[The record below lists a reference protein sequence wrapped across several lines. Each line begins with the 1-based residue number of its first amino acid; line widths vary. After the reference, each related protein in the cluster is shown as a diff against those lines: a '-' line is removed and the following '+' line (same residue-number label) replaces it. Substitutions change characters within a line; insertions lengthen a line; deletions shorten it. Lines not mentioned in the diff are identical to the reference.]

1 MKLRYAQFSQENLRI
16 RFFFPKGI
24 IDMNSTFKVVFNK
37 ARGALMVVN
46 EVTSSVQAKGT
57 KTVVAAAVATM
68 IAGVAGTAM
77 AEEVAESAAKSTITV
92 NDANRSGIE
101 KEDVFDGYTSGSD
114 QYKSGAIYITD
125 GKTTTFKDGVKFTNN
140 TSEMSGGAI
149 EVQAGTVNLKDAVIT
164 GNKADTWGGAIRIA
178 GNSTVNL
185 TVTKDAEYSGNKA
198 NANGKLSYADAGD
211 FVYMNGSKE
220 GQTALNLEAQNNA
233 TMTIADSIAGSGSNN
248 VITTKG
254 NINVTGSMEAYT
266 GDISVETG
274 TFKLAGGFGSYDLWT
289 TSNGAKKNSN
299 AVAKLTVKKK
309 AAAELGALTI
319 TRTSQDSDNKSIAG
333 TELVVEQGGKLTV
346 ESITV
351 TSQQY
356 VNKDKKLDWTSHGW
370 GKLENKGSEATVKDH
385 ITVEAG
391 GKFEMTGDVTV
402 GRINTAA
409 AVDLEGAD
417 KDLAAGVITHT
428 GGTLTLNNG
437 KSVNNGKVAL
447 DQVVLDKGAVLET
460 SVISTKFSA
469 NALTLNKGTTLNIT
483 ELNSNFDQGL
493 GTKPEGETKVLNQWL
508 LTNKVV
514 LNGGTLSY
522 QNGTLDNIMIGRRVA
537 DGEPV
542 ATSELVV
549 GADYGFKNLTLGNAG
564 TVTVEDAGSLDIG
577 TLHMKN
583 TGGKIENSGKVTIGA
598 ADIFDK
604 VTTDQFVNTGD
615 VYTSVGLLVKT
626 EGQTTALTNFG
637 KLFENDK
644 GIVYDTTLTGNY
656 TLADIK
662 KLQDLHLTN
671 FGYLNGNL
679 VAEKGSNVTWAEFT
693 GSGVTNLNADNAVIE
708 AKPAQNA
715 KNSEINLSGDK
726 SVTVGGFDVGT
737 AKTVAVTTEGDA
749 ELEIVGV
756 SEGADLFAGS
766 ALESITFVGKNI
778 TLGDNESN
786 AVINA
791 KVLLGQAPAA
801 AKAALFASEQINT
814 AVEIKGT
821 QKFNEGLV
829 FNTTDAQ
836 LTIAKDASLKVT
848 GGIDFAFEGSNP
860 NSILV
865 NGDLEA
871 DWVVDKKGVVVVN
884 TDGAFAQLGNKPA
897 KAEKAG
903 EAETNAYAGAL
914 VTPMSTFGQDAKNA
928 LMSFGAD
935 LATAKAAMAEVAGE
949 KNERNFVYV
958 AKQLDNSGAAFTV
971 TNTDFIVDLAG
982 VAATEGFKAE
992 EGVVHGT
999 LEVAQGES
1007 TMVHLKNLTGAA
1019 MTGKAGQ
1026 KSLKLASKAFE
1037 GEGKANVNVDYGTVF
1052 YGNKNLSAENP
1063 TVGQANADGTISFA
1077 KNANTTHVYEDTFL
1091 SGAINSALDNVTFG
1105 QNAMADSIIFGTDDF
1120 VAALKETEAYKNL
1133 KDEEKEQFLV
1143 SAVSNAIDSVDT
1155 ASVMTLAGGAFN
1167 VALDVNNE
1175 VTGAITRHTSL
1186 VHQGNAPRAQG
1197 MNAWAD
1203 VFATKNEAKSI
1214 YGDAGYEAD
1223 IYGAVLGFDYTAS
1236 CGGVLGLAMNIG
1248 TADANGVGS
1257 DIDNDA
1263 DFYGISL
1270 YAAQQFG
1277 KFNVQAD
1284 LGYNV
1289 VKNDLTAKT
1298 AFGNFSEDA
1307 DADVFTFG
1315 LGTEFYAQAGSVNVV
1330 PHAGIR
1336 MTRIDMDDS
1345 RFGVDYDTMTL
1356 WQMPIGV
1363 AFSGTFETTGWKLAP
1378 MVDLSV
1384 VPAFGDKDAEFA
1396 VGTVADNCRVVDS
1409 NPIQGTLG
1417 IAAQK
1422 DAWTFGL
1429 NYRMTAGSDDRM
1441 NNSFNASAR
1450 YTF

>member
-1 MKLRYAQFSQENLRI
+1 
-16 RFFFPKGI
+16 
-24 IDMNSTFKVVFNK
+24 MNSTFKVVFNK

-77 AEEVAESAAKSTITV
+77 AEGAAEPSEPAAKTTIVINHATTQS
-92 NDANRSGIE
+92 DRDKYAAM
-101 KEDVFDGYTSGSD
+101 DFDGYVSSNASGHLG
-114 QYKSGAIYITD
+114 GAVLIKE
-125 GKTTTFKDGVKFTNN
+125 GQQVTFHNGVKFTNN
-140 TSEMSGGAI
+140 TSEQSGGAI
-149 EVQAGTVNLKDAVIT
+149 EVQDGTVKLNDAVIT
-164 GNKADTWGGAIRIA
+164 GNKADSWGGAIRMA
-178 GNSTVNL
+178 GDSTVEL
-185 TVTKDAEYSGNKA
+185 TVTKDTVYSGNKA
-198 NANGKLSYADAGD
+198 NVNGKLGYPDAGD
-211 FVYMNGSKE
+211 FVYMNGATNGK
-220 GQTALNLEAQNNA
+220 TALNLKAENNA
-233 TMTIADSIAGSGSNN
+233 TLTVADSIASAGAKNE
-248 VITTKG
+248 ITTEGKV
-254 NINVTGSMEAYT
+254 NVTGSMEAYT
-266 GDISVETG
+266 GDITVNSG

-289 TSNGAKKNSN
+289 ASTAAPKNSN
-299 AVAKLTVKKK
+299 ATAKLTVTDG
-309 AAAELGALTI
+309 ATAELGALTI
-319 TRTSQDSDNKSIAG
+319 TRTSQEADNSGEKIAG
-333 TELVVEQGGKLTV
+333 TNLVVAKGGTLTV

-351 TSQQY
+351 ASQQY
-356 VNKDKKLDWTSHGW
+356 VNAKKPFDWTSHGW
-370 GKLENKGSEATVKDH
+370 GSLINSGTATVKDH

-391 GKFEMTGDVTV
+391 GKFDMTGDVTV

-409 AVDLEGAD
+409 AVDLDGTD
-417 KDLAAGVITHT
+417 KDLDAGVITHT
-428 GGTLTLNNG
+428 NGTLTLNNG
-437 KSVNNGKVAL
+437 KSVNNGKVEL
-447 DQVVLDKGAVLET
+447 DKVVLDNGAVLET
-460 SVISTKFSA
+460 SVQAAKFSF
-469 NALTLNKGTTLNIT
+469 NELTLNEGTTLNVT
-483 ELNSNFDQGL
+483 EYNSTL
-493 GTKPEGETKVLNQWL
+493 EAATKEETQAKDQWL
-508 LTNKVV
+508 VTNTVNLEGGALAYK
-514 LNGGTLSY
+514 NGS
-522 QNGTLDNIMIGRRVA
+522 LDNIKVEGSTQSGAKNSDKVQ
-537 DGEPV
+537 
-542 ATSELVV
+542 LVV
-549 GADYGFKNLTLGNAG
+549 NADYNFKNLTLGESG
-564 TVTVEDAGSLDIG
+564 KVTVKDAGSLDIG
-577 TLHMKN
+577 TLHIANK
-583 TGGKIENSGKVTIGA
+583 TGTLTNEGKVTISA
-598 ADIFDK
+598 ADIANG

-615 VYTSVGLLVKT
+615 VYTSVGLLVKKG
-626 EGQTTALTNFG
+626 EGENGTDALTNFG
-637 KLFENDK
+637 NLFTGAADT
-644 GIVYDTTLTGNY
+644 GIVYDTSLKGNY

-662 KLQDLHLTN
+662 KLQNLNIKN

-679 VAEKGSNVTWAEFT
+679 VNKDGGNVSWGDITAEN
-693 GSGVTNLNADNAVIE
+693 GVGNLIAGNAVID
-708 AKPAQNA
+708 AKPEGTEKKSVITLDAN
-715 KNSEINLSGDK
+715 K

-737 AKTVAVTTEGDA
+737 AETVAVTTTGDQSKLA
-749 ELEIVGV
+749 IVGD
-756 SEGADLFAGS
+756 DLFAGS
-766 ALESITFVGKNI
+766 ALESVTFVGKNI
-778 TLGDNESN
+778 TLGDSESN
-786 AVINA
+786 GVINA
-791 KVLLGQAPAA
+791 QVLLGQAQNA
-801 AKAALFASEQINT
+801 NT
-814 AVEIKGT
+814 SVEIKGN
-821 QKFNEGLV
+821 QSFNDGLV
-829 FNTTDAQ
+829 FNTADSQ

-848 GGIDFAFEGSNP
+848 GGVDFAFANDNP
-860 NSILV
+860 ESILV

>member
-1 MKLRYAQFSQENLRI
+1 
-16 RFFFPKGI
+16 
-24 IDMNSTFKVVFNK
+24 MNSTFKVVFNK

-77 AEEVAESAAKSTITV
+77 AEEVAEPAAKVTITV
-92 NDANRSGIE
+92 NDTTRPGIE

-149 EVQAGTVNLKDAVIT
+149 EVQAGTVTLKDAVIT
-164 GNKADTWGGAIRIA
+164 GNKADSWGGAIRMA
-178 GNSTVNL
+178 GDSTVNL
-185 TVTKDAEYSGNKA
+185 TVTKDTVYSGNKA
-198 NANGKLSYADAGD
+198 NANGKLDYPDMGD
-211 FVYMNGSKE
+211 FVYMNGTTN
-220 GQTALNLEAQNNA
+220 GQKTALNLKAEGDA
-233 TMTIADSIAGSGSNN
+233 TLTVADSIASAGSNN
-248 VITTKG
+248 EITTEGKV
-254 NINVTGSMEAYT
+254 NVTGSMEAYT
-266 GDISVETG
+266 GDITVMNGSEFT
-274 TFKLAGGFGSYDLWT
+274 LAGGFGSYDLWT
-289 TSNGAKKNSN
+289 DSSAARKNSN
-299 AVAKLTVKKK
+299 ATAKLTVKGG
-309 AAAELGALTI
+309 ATAELGALTI
-319 TRTSQDSDNKSIAG
+319 TRTSQNAADTKTKIAG
-333 TELVVEQGGKLTV
+333 TNLVVEENGKLTV

-351 TSQQY
+351 ASQQY
-356 VNKDKKLDWTSHGW
+356 VNAEKKFDWTSHGW
-370 GKLENKGSEATVKDH
+370 GKLENKGEATVKDH

-391 GKFEMTGDVTV
+391 GKFDMTGNVTV

-409 AVDLEGAD
+409 AVDLEGDD

-437 KSVNNGKVAL
+437 KSVNNGQVKL
-447 DQVVLDKGAVLET
+447 DKVVLDKGAVLET
-460 SVISTKFSA
+460 SVDAAKFSF
-469 NALTLNKGTTLNIT
+469 NELTLNEGTTLNVT
-483 ELNSNFDQGL
+483 EYNSTL
-493 GTKPEGETKVLNQWL
+493 EAATKEETQAKDQWL
-508 LTNKVV
+508 VTNTVNLEGGALAYK
-514 LNGGTLSY
+514 NGS
-522 QNGTLDNIMIGRRVA
+522 LDNIKVGMKSTQKA
-537 DGEPV
+537 
-542 ATSELVV
+542 ELVV
-549 GADYGFKNLTLGNAG
+549 NAAYGFKNLTLGESG
-564 TVTVEDAGSLDIG
+564 TVTVKDAGSLDIG
-577 TLHMKN
+577 TLHIAN
-583 TGGKIENSGKVTIGA
+583 TTGTLTNEGKVTIGA
-598 ADIFDK
+598 ADIANG
-604 VTTDQFVNTGD
+604 VTTEQFVNTGD

-626 EGQTTALTNFG
+626 EGQTTSLTNFG
-637 KLFENDK
+637 KLFENDT
-644 GIVYDTTLTGNY
+644 GIVYDTSLKGNY

-662 KLQDLHLTN
+662 KLQDLNIKN

-679 VAEKGSNVTWAEFT
+679 VNKDGGNVSWNDVTTSNVT
-693 GSGVTNLNADNAVIE
+693 NLIAGNAVID
-708 AKPAQNA
+708 AKPAENTT
-715 KNSEINLSGDK
+715 NSVITLDADK

-737 AKTVAVTTEGDA
+737 AKTVAVTTTDDA
-749 ELEIVGV
+749 SKLTIVGD
-756 SEGADLFAGS
+756 DLFAGS
-766 ALESITFVGKNI
+766 ALESVTFVGKNI
-778 TLGDNESN
+778 TLGDSESN
-786 AVINA
+786 GVINA
-791 KVLLGQAPAA
+791 QVLLGQASAA
-801 AKAALFASEQINT
+801 ETAALLASENINT
-814 AVEIKGT
+814 SVEIKGN
-821 QKFNEGLV
+821 QSFNDGLV
-829 FNTTDAQ
+829 FNTADSQ

-848 GGIDFAFEGSNP
+848 GGVDFAFANVNP
-860 NSILV
+860 ESILV

-871 DWVVDKKGVVVVN
+871 DWVADKKGYVVVKTN
-884 TDGAFAQLGNKPA
+884 GAFAQLGNKPVA
-897 KAEKAG
+897 QKTG
-903 EAETNAYAGAL
+903 EAENPYAGAL
-914 VTPMSTFGQDAKNA
+914 VTPMSKFDTDVKNA

-935 LATAKAAMAEVAGE
+935 LATAKAAMAEVAGDE
-949 KNERNFVYV
+949 NERNFVYV
-958 AKQLDNSGAAFTV
+958 AKQLDNSGAAFSA

-992 EGVVHGT
+992 EGVVNGT
-999 LEVAQGES
+999 INVAEGNS

-1019 MTGKAGQ
+1019 MTGEAGK
-1026 KSLKLASKAFE
+1026 KSLKLTSAAFT
-1037 GEGKANVNVDYGTVF
+1037 GTGTVNVDYGTVF
-1052 YGNKNLSAENP
+1052 YGNQTLNADAP
-1063 TVGQANADGTISFA
+1063 TVGTANTDGTISFA
-1077 KNANTTHVYEDTFL
+1077 KNAATTGVYEGTYL

-1105 QNAMADSIIFGTDDF
+1105 QNAMADSIIFGTDDY
-1120 VAALKETEAYKNL
+1120 VAALKETEAYKNA
-1133 KDEEKEQFLV
+1133 KDKEHFLFE
-1143 SAVSNAIDSVDT
+1143 AVSNAIDSVDT

-1175 VTGAITRHTSL
+1175 VTGSITRHTSL

-1197 MNAWAD
+1197 MTAWAD
-1203 VFATKNEAKSI
+1203 VFATKNEAKSL
-1214 YGDAGYEAD
+1214 YGDMGYEAD
-1223 IYGAVLGFDYTAS
+1223 IYGGVLGFDYTAS

-1248 TADANGVGS
+1248 TADANSVGA
-1257 DIDNDA
+1257 DIDNNA

-1289 VKNDLTAKT
+1289 VKNELTAKT
-1298 AFGNFSEDA
+1298 TFSNFSEDA

-1345 RFGVDYDTMTL
+1345 RFGVEYDTMTL

-1384 VPAFGDKDAEFA
+1384 VPAFGDKDAEFSI
-1396 VGTVADNCRVVDS
+1396 GTDADSCRVVDS
-1409 NPIQGTLG
+1409 NPVQATLG

-1429 NYRMTAGSDDRM
+1429 NYRMTGGSDDRM

>member
-1 MKLRYAQFSQENLRI
+1 
-16 RFFFPKGI
+16 
-24 IDMNSTFKVVFNK
+24 MNSTFKVVFNK

-77 AEEVAESAAKSTITV
+77 AEEVSEPAAKITITV
-92 NDANRSGIE
+92 NDTNRSDIQ
-101 KEDVFDGYTSGSD
+101 KKDVFDGYTSGSD

-125 GKTTTFKDGVKFTNN
+125 GQTTTFKDGVKFTNN

-149 EVQAGTVNLKDAVIT
+149 EVQAGTVTLKDAVIT
-164 GNKADTWGGAIRIA
+164 GNKADSWGGAIRMA

-185 TVTKDAEYSGNKA
+185 TVTKDTVYSGNKA
-198 NANGKLSYADAGD
+198 NANGKLDYPDMGD
-211 FVYMNGSKE
+211 FVYMNGATT
-220 GQTALNLEAQNNA
+220 GQKTALNLKAEGDA
-233 TMTIADSIAGSGSNN
+233 TLTVADSIASAGSNN
-248 VITTKG
+248 EITTEGKV
-254 NINVTGSMEAYT
+254 NVTGSMEAYT
-266 GDISVETG
+266 GDITVKNGSEFT
-274 TFKLAGGFGSYDLWT
+274 LAGGFGSYDLWT
-289 TSNGAKKNSN
+289 DSNDRDYNSLSQS
-299 AVAKLTVKKK
+299 KLKVEEGGKASLGDLKITRAAIAGYDADKKK
-309 AAAELGALTI
+309 PTG
-319 TRTSQDSDNKSIAG
+319 
-333 TELVVEQGGKLTV
+333 ELVNGTILDVAAGGELSV
-346 ESITV
+346 NSITV
-351 TSQQY
+351 TSQLT
-356 VNKDKKLDWTSHGW
+356 NNGT
-370 GKLENKGSEATVKDH
+370 ATVKDH

-391 GKFEMTGDVTV
+391 GKFNMTGDVTV

-409 AVDLEGAD
+409 AVDLEGDD

-428 GGTLTLNNG
+428 DGTLTLNNG
-437 KSVNNGKVAL
+437 KSVNNGQVKL
-447 DQVVLDKGAVLET
+447 DKVVLDKGAVLET
-460 SVISTKFSA
+460 SVDAAKFSF
-469 NALTLNKGTTLNIT
+469 NELTLNEGTTLNVT
-483 ELNSNFDQGL
+483 EYNSTL
-493 GTKPEGETKVLNQWL
+493 EAATKEETQAKDQWL
-508 LTNKVV
+508 VTNTVN
-514 LNGGTLSY
+514 LEGGALAYKNSS
-522 QNGTLDNIMIGRRVA
+522 LDNIKVGMKSTQKAETGNEQKA
-537 DGEPV
+537 
-542 ATSELVV
+542 ELVV
-549 GADYGFKNLTLGNAG
+549 NAAYGFKNLTLGESG
-564 TVTVEDAGSLDIG
+564 TVTVKDAGSLDIG
-577 TLHMKN
+577 TLHIAN
-583 TGGKIENSGKVTIGA
+583 TTGTLTNVGKVTIGA
-598 ADIFDK
+598 ADIANG
-604 VTTDQFVNTGD
+604 VTTKQFVNTGD

-626 EGQTTALTNFG
+626 EGQTTSLTNFG
-637 KLFENDK
+637 KLFENDT
-644 GIVYDTTLTGNY
+644 GIVYDTSLKGNY

-662 KLQDLHLTN
+662 KLQDLYIKN

-679 VAEKGSNVTWAEFT
+679 VNKDGGNVSWNDVTTSNVT
-693 GSGVTNLNADNAVIE
+693 NLIAGNAVID
-708 AKPAQNA
+708 AKPAENTT
-715 KNSEINLSGDK
+715 NSVITLDADK

-737 AKTVAVTTEGDA
+737 AKTVAVTTTDDA
-749 ELEIVGV
+749 SKLTIVGD
-756 SEGADLFAGS
+756 DLFAGS
-766 ALESITFVGKNI
+766 ALESVTFVGKNI
-778 TLGDNESN
+778 TLGDSESN
-786 AVINA
+786 GVINA
-791 KVLLGQAPAA
+791 QVLLGQASAA
-801 AKAALFASEQINT
+801 ETAALLASENINT
-814 AVEIKGT
+814 SVEIKGN
-821 QKFNEGLV
+821 QSFNDGLV
-829 FNTTDAQ
+829 FNTADSQ

-848 GGIDFAFEGSNP
+848 GGVDFAFANVNP
-860 NSILV
+860 ESILV

-871 DWVVDKKGVVVVN
+871 DWVADKKGYVVVKTN
-884 TDGAFAQLGNKPA
+884 GAFAQLGNKPVA
-897 KAEKAG
+897 QKTG
-903 EAETNAYAGAL
+903 EAENPYAGAL
-914 VTPMSTFGQDAKNA
+914 VTPMSKFDTDVKNA

>member
-1 MKLRYAQFSQENLRI
+1 
-16 RFFFPKGI
+16 
-24 IDMNSTFKVVFNK
+24 MNSTFKVVFNK

-77 AEEVAESAAKSTITV
+77 AEEVAEPAAKVTITV
-92 NDANRSGIE
+92 NDTNRPGIE

-149 EVQAGTVNLKDAVIT
+149 EVQAGTVTLKDAVIT
-164 GNKADTWGGAIRIA
+164 GNKADSWGGAIRMA
-178 GNSTVNL
+178 GDSTVNL
-185 TVTKDAEYSGNKA
+185 TVTKDTVYSGNKA
-198 NANGKLSYADAGD
+198 NANGKLDYPDMGD
-211 FVYMNGSKE
+211 FVYMNGTTN
-220 GQTALNLEAQNNA
+220 GQKTALNLKAEGDA
-233 TMTIADSIAGSGSNN
+233 TLTVADSIASVGSNN
-248 VITTKG
+248 EITTEGKV
-254 NINVTGSMEAYT
+254 NVTGSMEAYT
-266 GDISVETG
+266 GDITVMNGSEFT
-274 TFKLAGGFGSYDLWT
+274 LAGGFGSYDLWT
-289 TSNGAKKNSN
+289 DSSAARKNSN
-299 AVAKLTVKKK
+299 ATAKLTVKGG
-309 AAAELGALTI
+309 ATAELGALTI
-319 TRTSQDSDNKSIAG
+319 TRTSQNAADTKTKIAG
-333 TELVVEQGGKLTV
+333 TNLVVEENGKLTV

-351 TSQQY
+351 ASQQY
-356 VNKDKKLDWTSHGW
+356 VNAEKKFDWTSHGW
-370 GKLENKGSEATVKDH
+370 GKLENKGEATVKDH

-391 GKFEMTGDVTV
+391 GKFDMTGNVTV

-409 AVDLEGAD
+409 AVDLEGDD

-437 KSVNNGKVAL
+437 KSVNNGQVKL
-447 DQVVLDKGAVLET
+447 DKVVLDKGAVLET
-460 SVISTKFSA
+460 SVDAAKFSF
-469 NALTLNKGTTLNIT
+469 NELTLNEGTTLNVT
-483 ELNSNFDQGL
+483 EYNSTL
-493 GTKPEGETKVLNQWL
+493 EAATKEETQAKDQWL
-508 LTNKVV
+508 VTNTVNLEGGALAYK
-514 LNGGTLSY
+514 NGS
-522 QNGTLDNIMIGRRVA
+522 LDNIKVGMKSTQKA
-537 DGEPV
+537 
-542 ATSELVV
+542 ELVV
-549 GADYGFKNLTLGNAG
+549 NAAYGFKNLTLGESG
-564 TVTVEDAGSLDIG
+564 TVTVKDAGSLDIG
-577 TLHMKN
+577 TLHIAN
-583 TGGKIENSGKVTIGA
+583 TTGTLTNEGKVTIGA
-598 ADIFDK
+598 ADIANG
-604 VTTDQFVNTGD
+604 VTTEQFVNTGD

-626 EGQTTALTNFG
+626 EGQTTSLTNFG
-637 KLFENDK
+637 KLFENDT
-644 GIVYDTTLTGNY
+644 GIVYDTSLKGNY

-662 KLQDLHLTN
+662 KLQDLNIKN

-679 VAEKGSNVTWAEFT
+679 VNKDGGNVSWNDVTTSNVT
-693 GSGVTNLNADNAVIE
+693 NLIAGNAVID
-708 AKPAQNA
+708 AKPAENTT
-715 KNSEINLSGDK
+715 NSVITLDADK

-737 AKTVAVTTEGDA
+737 AKTVAVTTTDDA
-749 ELEIVGV
+749 SKLTIVGD
-756 SEGADLFAGS
+756 DLFAGS
-766 ALESITFVGKNI
+766 ALESVTFVGKNI
-778 TLGDNESN
+778 TLGDSESN
-786 AVINA
+786 GVINA
-791 KVLLGQAPAA
+791 QVLLGQASAA
-801 AKAALFASEQINT
+801 ETAALLASENINT
-814 AVEIKGT
+814 SVEIKGN
-821 QKFNEGLV
+821 QSFNDGLV
-829 FNTTDAQ
+829 FNTADSQ

-848 GGIDFAFEGSNP
+848 GGVDFAFANVNP
-860 NSILV
+860 ESILV

-871 DWVVDKKGVVVVN
+871 DWVADKKGYVVVKTN
-884 TDGAFAQLGNKPA
+884 GAFAQLGNKPVA
-897 KAEKAG
+897 QKTG
-903 EAETNAYAGAL
+903 EAENPYAGAL
-914 VTPMSTFGQDAKNA
+914 VTPMSKFDTDVKNA

-935 LATAKAAMAEVAGE
+935 LATAKAAMAEVAGDE
-949 KNERNFVYV
+949 NERNFVYV
-958 AKQLDNSGAAFTV
+958 AKQLDNSGAAFSA

-992 EGVVHGT
+992 EGVVNGT
-999 LEVAQGES
+999 INVAEGNS

-1019 MTGKAGQ
+1019 MTGEAGK
-1026 KSLKLASKAFE
+1026 KSLKLTSAAFT
-1037 GEGKANVNVDYGTVF
+1037 GTGTVNVDYGTVF
-1052 YGNKNLSAENP
+1052 YGNQTLNADAP
-1063 TVGQANADGTISFA
+1063 TVGTANTDGTISFA
-1077 KNANTTHVYEDTFL
+1077 KNAATTGVYEGTYL

-1105 QNAMADSIIFGTDDF
+1105 QNAMADSIIFGTDDY
-1120 VAALKETEAYKNL
+1120 VAALKETEAYKNA
-1133 KDEEKEQFLV
+1133 KDKEHFLFE
-1143 SAVSNAIDSVDT
+1143 AVSNAIDSVDT

-1175 VTGAITRHTSL
+1175 VTGSITRHTSL

-1197 MNAWAD
+1197 MTAWAD
-1203 VFATKNEAKSI
+1203 VFATKNEAKSL
-1214 YGDAGYEAD
+1214 YGDMGYEAD
-1223 IYGAVLGFDYTAS
+1223 IYGGVLGFDYTAS

-1248 TADANGVGS
+1248 TADANSVGA
-1257 DIDNDA
+1257 DIDNNA

-1289 VKNDLTAKT
+1289 VKNELTAKT
-1298 AFGNFSEDA
+1298 TFSNFSEDA

-1345 RFGVDYDTMTL
+1345 RFGVEYDTMTL

-1384 VPAFGDKDAEFA
+1384 VPAFGDKDAEFSI
-1396 VGTVADNCRVVDS
+1396 GTDADSCRVVDS
-1409 NPIQGTLG
+1409 NPVQATLG

-1429 NYRMTAGSDDRM
+1429 NYRMTGGSDDRM

>member
-1 MKLRYAQFSQENLRI
+1 
-16 RFFFPKGI
+16 
-24 IDMNSTFKVVFNK
+24 MNSTFKVVFNK

-68 IAGVAGTAM
+68 LAGVAGTAM
-77 AEEVAESAAKSTITV
+77 AEEATEPSEPAKTTSTVT
-92 NDANRSGIE
+92 NDNRTEIQG
-101 KEDVFDGYTSGSD
+101 KDVFDGYTSITGSD
-114 QYKSGAIYITD
+114 KYQSGAIYITD
-125 GKTTTFKDGVKFTNN
+125 GQTTTFKDGVKFTNN
-140 TSEMSGGAI
+140 TSEKAGGAI

-164 GNKADTWGGAIRIA
+164 GNKADSWGGAIRMA

-185 TVTKDAEYSGNKA
+185 TVTKDTVYSGNKA
-198 NANGKLSYADAGD
+198 NANGKLDYPDMGD
-211 FVYMNGSKE
+211 FVYMNGADNDQK
-220 GQTALNLEAQNNA
+220 TALNLKTEQGA
-233 TMTIADSIAGSGSNN
+233 TLTVADSIASAGSNN
-248 VITTKG
+248 EITTKG
-254 NINVTGSMEAYT
+254 KVNVTGSMEAYT
-266 GDISVETG
+266 GDITVSSG

-289 TSNGAKKNSN
+289 ASEAKKKNSN
-299 AVAKLTVKKK
+299 ATAKLTVKNG
-309 AAAELGALTI
+309 ATAELGALTI
-319 TRTSQDSDNKSIAG
+319 TRTSQNASKPDEKIAG
-333 TELVVEQGGKLTV
+333 TNLVVEQGGKLTV

-351 TSQQY
+351 ASQQY
-356 VNKDKKLDWTSHGW
+356 VNAEKKFDWTSHGW
-370 GKLENKGSEATVKDH
+370 GKLENKEGGAATVKDH

-391 GKFEMTGDVTV
+391 GKFDMTGDITA

-409 AVDLEGAD
+409 AVDLEGTD

-460 SVISTKFSA
+460 SVKADKFA
-469 NALTLNKGTTLNIT
+469 FNVLTLNEGTTLNVT
-483 ELNSNFDQGL
+483 EFNSNHFLGL
-493 GTKPEGETKVLNQWL
+493 GNQKEDGKEYANDQWL
-508 LTNKVV
+508 VTQKVV
-514 LNGGTLSY
+514 LNGGTLAYKNAS
-522 QNGTLDNIMIGRRVA
+522 LDNIKVGMNSTDQQVA
-537 DGEPV
+537 
-542 ATSELVV
+542 ELDVN
-549 GADYGFKNLTLGNAG
+549 ADYGFKNLTLGKKG
-564 TVTVEDAGSLDIG
+564 TVKVGDAGSLDIG

-583 TGGKIENSGKVTIGA
+583 TGGRIENAGKVTIGA
-598 ADIFDK
+598 ADISDK

-615 VYTSVGLLVKT
+615 VYTSVGLLVKKG
-626 EGQTTALTNFG
+626 EGEGESAPDALTNFG
-637 KLFENDK
+637 KLFENDT
-644 GIVYDTTLTGNY
+644 GIVYDTSLTGNY

-662 KLQDLHLTN
+662 KLQTLGLVN

-679 VAEKGSNVTWAEFT
+679 VNKDGGNVSWCDIT
-693 GSGVTNLNADNAVIE
+693 GENGVGNLIAGNAVID
-708 AKPAQNA
+708 AKPAENA
-715 KNSEINLSGDK
+715 TNSDITLNNKN
-726 SVTVGGFDVGT
+726 VTLGGFDVGT
-737 AKTVAVTTEGDA
+737 AKTVAVKTEGTA
-749 ELEIVGV
+749 ELTIVGV
-756 SEGADLFAGS
+756 SEGADLFEGS
-766 ALESITFVGKNI
+766 ALESVTFVGKNI
-778 TLGDNESN
+778 TLGNDESN

-791 KVLLGQAPAA
+791 KVLLGQAPVAET
-801 AKAALFASEQINT
+801 AALLAAETITT
-814 AVEIKGT
+814 AVEINGN
-821 QKFNEGLV
+821 QHFNDGLV
-829 FNTTDAQ
+829 FNTVGSQ
-836 LTIAKDASLKVT
+836 LTIAENASLKVT
-848 GGIDFAFEGSNP
+848 GGVDFAFNIEGDNP
-860 NSILV
+860 KSIHV

-871 DWVVDKKGVVVVN
+871 DWVADKKGVVVVN
-884 TDGAFAQLGNKPA
+884 TNGAFAQLGNKPA

-903 EAETNAYAGAL
+903 EAETNDYAGAL
-914 VTPMSTFGQDAKNA
+914 VTPMSTFGQNAKNA

-958 AKQLDNSGAAFTV
+958 AKQLDNNGAAFDAK
-971 TNTDFIVDLAG
+971 NTDFIVDLAG

-992 EGVVHGT
+992 EGVLNGT
-999 LEVAQGES
+999 LSIAQNES

-1019 MTGKAGQ
+1019 MTGEAGN
-1026 KSLKLASKAFE
+1026 KSLRLASKDFE
-1037 GEGKANVNVDYGTVF
+1037 GQGTVNVDYGTVF
-1052 YGNKNLSAENP
+1052 YGNKALKDEAP
-1063 TVGQANADGTISFA
+1063 TVGTANTNGTISFA
-1077 KNANTTHVYEDTFL
+1077 KNAATTGVYEGTYL

-1105 QNAMADSIIFGTDDF
+1105 QNAMADSIIFGTDDY
-1120 VAALKETEAYKNL
+1120 VAALKETEAYKNADN
-1133 KDEEKEQFLV
+1133 KDLFLFD
-1143 SAVSNAIDSVDT
+1143 AVSDAIDSVDT
-1155 ASVMTLAGGAFN
+1155 ASVMALAGGAFN

-1298 AFGNFSEDA
+1298 AFGNFTEDA

-1384 VPAFGDKDAEFA
+1384 VPAFGDKDAEFSI
-1396 VGTVADNCRVVDS
+1396 GTDADNCRVVDS
-1409 NPIQGTLG
+1409 NPVQATLG

>member
-1 MKLRYAQFSQENLRI
+1 
-16 RFFFPKGI
+16 
-24 IDMNSTFKVVFNK
+24 MNSTFKVVFNK

-77 AEEVAESAAKSTITV
+77 AEEVAEPAAKVTITV
-92 NDANRSGIE
+92 NDTNRPGIE

-149 EVQAGTVNLKDAVIT
+149 EVQAGTVTLKDAVIT
-164 GNKADTWGGAIRIA
+164 GNKADSWGGAIRMA
-178 GNSTVNL
+178 GDSTVNL
-185 TVTKDAEYSGNKA
+185 TVTKDTVYSGNKA
-198 NANGKLSYADAGD
+198 NANGKLDYPDMGD
-211 FVYMNGSKE
+211 FVYMNGTTN
-220 GQTALNLEAQNNA
+220 GQKTALNLKAEGDA
-233 TMTIADSIAGSGSNN
+233 TLTVADSIASAGSNN
-248 VITTKG
+248 EITTEGKV
-254 NINVTGSMEAYT
+254 NVTGSMEAYT
-266 GDISVETG
+266 GDITVMNGSEFT
-274 TFKLAGGFGSYDLWT
+274 LAGGFGSYDLWT
-289 TSNGAKKNSN
+289 DSSAARKNSN
-299 AVAKLTVKKK
+299 ATAKLTVKGG
-309 AAAELGALTI
+309 ATAELGALTI
-319 TRTSQDSDNKSIAG
+319 TRTSQNAADTKTKIAG
-333 TELVVEQGGKLTV
+333 TNLVVEENGKLTV

-351 TSQQY
+351 ASQQY
-356 VNKDKKLDWTSHGW
+356 VNAEKKFDWTSHGW
-370 GKLENKGSEATVKDH
+370 GKLENKGEATVKDH

-391 GKFEMTGDVTV
+391 GKFDMTGNVTV

-409 AVDLEGAD
+409 AVDLEGDD

-437 KSVNNGKVAL
+437 KSVNNGQVKL
-447 DQVVLDKGAVLET
+447 DKVVLDKGAVLET
-460 SVISTKFSA
+460 SVDAAKFSF
-469 NALTLNKGTTLNIT
+469 NELTLNEGTTLNVT
-483 ELNSNFDQGL
+483 EYNSTL
-493 GTKPEGETKVLNQWL
+493 EAATKEETQAKDQWL
-508 LTNKVV
+508 VTNTVNLEGGALAYK
-514 LNGGTLSY
+514 NGS
-522 QNGTLDNIMIGRRVA
+522 LDNIKVGMKSTQKA
-537 DGEPV
+537 
-542 ATSELVV
+542 ELVV
-549 GADYGFKNLTLGNAG
+549 NAAYGFKNLTLGESG
-564 TVTVEDAGSLDIG
+564 TVTVKDAGSLDIG
-577 TLHMKN
+577 TLHIAN
-583 TGGKIENSGKVTIGA
+583 TTGTLTNEGKVTIGA
-598 ADIFDK
+598 ADIANG
-604 VTTDQFVNTGD
+604 VTTEQFVNTGD

-626 EGQTTALTNFG
+626 EGQTTSLTNFG
-637 KLFENDK
+637 KLFENDT
-644 GIVYDTTLTGNY
+644 GIVYDTSLKGNY

-662 KLQDLHLTN
+662 KLQDLNIKN

-679 VAEKGSNVTWAEFT
+679 VNKDGGNVSWNDVTTSNVT
-693 GSGVTNLNADNAVIE
+693 NLIAGNAVID
-708 AKPAQNA
+708 AKPAENTT
-715 KNSEINLSGDK
+715 NSVITLDADK

-737 AKTVAVTTEGDA
+737 AKTVAVTTTDDA
-749 ELEIVGV
+749 SKLTIVGD
-756 SEGADLFAGS
+756 DLFAGS
-766 ALESITFVGKNI
+766 ALESVTFVGKNI
-778 TLGDNESN
+778 TLGDSESN
-786 AVINA
+786 GVINA
-791 KVLLGQAPAA
+791 QVLLGQASAA
-801 AKAALFASEQINT
+801 ETAALLASENINT
-814 AVEIKGT
+814 SVEIKGN
-821 QKFNEGLV
+821 QSFNDGLV
-829 FNTTDAQ
+829 FNTADSQ

-848 GGIDFAFEGSNP
+848 GGVDFAFANVNP
-860 NSILV
+860 ESILV

-871 DWVVDKKGVVVVN
+871 DWVADKKGYVVVKTN
-884 TDGAFAQLGNKPA
+884 GAFAQLGNKPVA
-897 KAEKAG
+897 QKTG
-903 EAETNAYAGAL
+903 EAENPYAGAL
-914 VTPMSTFGQDAKNA
+914 VTPMSKFDTDVKNA

-935 LATAKAAMAEVAGE
+935 LATAKAAMAEVAGDE
-949 KNERNFVYV
+949 NERNFVYV
-958 AKQLDNSGAAFTV
+958 AKQLDNSGAAFSA

-992 EGVVHGT
+992 EGVVNGT
-999 LEVAQGES
+999 INVAEGNS

-1019 MTGKAGQ
+1019 MTGEAGK
-1026 KSLKLASKAFE
+1026 KSLKLTSAAFT
-1037 GEGKANVNVDYGTVF
+1037 GTGTVNVDYGTVF
-1052 YGNKNLSAENP
+1052 YGNQTLNADAP
-1063 TVGQANADGTISFA
+1063 TVGTANTDGTISFA
-1077 KNANTTHVYEDTFL
+1077 KNAATTGVYEGTYL

-1105 QNAMADSIIFGTDDF
+1105 QNAMADSIIFGTDDY
-1120 VAALKETEAYKNL
+1120 VAALKETEAYKNA
-1133 KDEEKEQFLV
+1133 KDKEHFLFE
-1143 SAVSNAIDSVDT
+1143 AVSNAIDSVDT

-1175 VTGAITRHTSL
+1175 VTGSITRHTSL

-1197 MNAWAD
+1197 MTAWAD
-1203 VFATKNEAKSI
+1203 VFATKNEAKSL
-1214 YGDAGYEAD
+1214 YGDMGYEAD
-1223 IYGAVLGFDYTAS
+1223 IYGGVLGFDYTAS

-1248 TADANGVGS
+1248 TADANSVGA
-1257 DIDNDA
+1257 DIDNNA

-1289 VKNDLTAKT
+1289 VKNELTAKT
-1298 AFGNFSEDA
+1298 TFSNFSEDA

-1345 RFGVDYDTMTL
+1345 RFGVEYDTMTL

-1384 VPAFGDKDAEFA
+1384 VPAFGDKDAEFSI
-1396 VGTVADNCRVVDS
+1396 GTDADSCRVVDS
-1409 NPIQGTLG
+1409 NPVQATLG

-1429 NYRMTAGSDDRM
+1429 NYRMTGGSDDRM